1 MFAVQPWH
9 EHAWYSSDIIK
20 NKTKKKIPY
29 KTEKSCRIFSL
40 VSSKRNQRKLKQLS
54 FEWQNLP
61 EHQFWPMAFFS
72 WNKWRLYHSIIE
84 KETLGLSQFSPF
96 TDFLREREKMFYTY
110 SRPMKFVEYEF
121 QAVFPIIFSMDLL
134 HTPFCLH
141 VLHRIGETIFVLLFN
156 FAPHFLCWIL
166 GVVPFNTRG
175 GNLQNDIYFTQN
187 GRSCHFEWK

>member
-1 MFAVQPWH
+1 MN
-9 EHAWYSSDIIK
+9 D
-20 NKTKKKIPY
+20 KIY
-29 KTEKSCRIFSL
+29 
-40 VSSKRNQRKLKQLS
+40 
-54 FEWQNLP
+54 QNTNFDQWL
-61 EHQFWPMAFFS
+61 FS

-141 VLHRIGETIFVLLFN
+141 VLHQIGETIFVLLFN

-187 GRSCHFEWK
+187 GRSCQKKLETKGLTLPKRHFLDFSWVFYPK

>member
-1 MFAVQPWH
+1 M
-9 EHAWYSSDIIK
+9 
-20 NKTKKKIPY
+20 TKFTRTPIL
-29 KTEKSCRIFSL
+29 T
-40 VSSKRNQRKLKQLS
+40 NG
-54 FEWQNLP
+54 
-61 EHQFWPMAFFS
+61 FFS

-166 GVVPFNTRG
+166 GAVQFNTRG
-175 GNLQNDIYFTQN
+175 GNLQNDIFYSKWPELSFWVKIVVIWSVAQLVTTVIFFLAWDKSRVTRVTRDN
-187 GRSCHFEWK
+187 SWNST

>member
-1 MFAVQPWH
+1 M
-9 EHAWYSSDIIK
+9 
-20 NKTKKKIPY
+20 TKFTRTPIL
-29 KTEKSCRIFSL
+29 T
-40 VSSKRNQRKLKQLS
+40 NG
-54 FEWQNLP
+54 
-61 EHQFWPMAFFS
+61 FFS

-187 GRSCHFEWK
+187 GRSCQKKLETKGLTLPKRHFLDFSWVFYPK